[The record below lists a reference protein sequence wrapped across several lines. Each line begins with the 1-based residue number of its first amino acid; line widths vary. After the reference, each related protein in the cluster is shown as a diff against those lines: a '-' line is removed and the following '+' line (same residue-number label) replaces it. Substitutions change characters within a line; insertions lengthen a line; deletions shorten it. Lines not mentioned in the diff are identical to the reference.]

1 LASKPRRR
9 THSQAAA
16 ADVQRILAERLVG
29 ESIVAE
35 ATHVVIGLALL
46 AVLWRVLPHPLLFPW
61 IGSVFLVTFARFL
74 IRRRIATQP
83 RLLGR
88 VPSSLRVLIIVAG
101 LVWGLGAFV
110 FASRIPLVE
119 LMLVMVVFCG
129 LCAGAVTTLL
139 ADPPS
144 YYGFLAALLIPLAG
158 GLFHDNDRPDYG
170 SATVLV
176 VMFGTLMVISYRRAH
191 RTLLSYIETA
201 HALAQSEAG
210 AVQEQRFLD
219 QVLGSVPSAIAVVD
233 DAQLVT
239 NVNPAFESM
248 FGFTAAEVIGQLL
261 EQFIVR
267 PEDREQSMQL
277 RARAIESGTLLAE
290 AERVRKDGRTII
302 TSICAVRIDA
312 GRGAVL
318 VVYDDITDRRMRERR
333 SATLN
338 AIANALSEM
347 RTEADLAPNLLRIA
361 GQNLGWEIAA
371 WWRLDR
377 EHNAARC
384 DEVWIAPD
392 ASRPDLA
399 DFIRGSRRSLRDGI
413 VGRAWR
419 DRKPVWADSLAA
431 AFDIK
436 GEAAAEADWSGSA
449 AAFPI
454 EISGEVVAALS
465 FYSGKTRDRDA
476 EALDAMAII
485 STQIGGTKQR
495 LRAETALRDTEARY
509 RQLVETSTD
518 VVWRIDTS
526 GRFTFLNNASEQVF
540 GWKPD
545 QLVGRPFATIADPAS
560 AERDRGAIAHMLSGD
575 ELSGYETISK
585 HATGGRVHLKMS
597 GRPVRDTA
605 GHVIGAQGIAHD
617 ISLEVATREALRV
630 ARVTAEQAD
639 AAKSAFLANMSH
651 EIRTPMTGILGTA
664 DLILDGD
671 LSAEQRHAV
680 ELIVTSGE
688 TLLTIIN
695 DILDLSKIEAGQLE
709 LEDAPL
715 DLHELLQNTV
725 SLMSHGARAKN
736 IDVVLEIRNDVP
748 RFVRGDPTR
757 LRQVL
762 TNLVS
767 NAIKFTSAGSV
778 VVSVASLSRD
788 GDGCRLRFGVRDTG
802 IGIAPDA
809 LQRIFEPFRQGDVS
823 TTRNYGGTGLG
834 LSISRR
840 LVDMMGGTLEVTS
853 VLAQGSEFHFTL
865 TLAATGQSADQG
877 APRRPAAPAMKK
889 ALRILIAE
897 DNPVNQEVAA
907 TMLRRRG
914 HHVDIVANG
923 REAVD
928 AVADHS
934 YDVVLMDLQMPI
946 LDGIQAT
953 VEIRAHEAD
962 DRVPIIALTANAAG
976 GEVDRCIAAGMDDY
990 VAKPFRAVDLIAAVE
1005 NAATPVESGAPP
1017 RQSGVFAA
1025 SSPAVVGVDV
1035 EGLRAELRDA
1045 GAEDALGAV
1054 LTVFVGDAP
1063 IRMAVIDDAIT
1074 ARDMDRIARGAH
1086 AYKSSAGTIRA
1097 AVLAELLQD
1106 LERTAKIGDITGI
1119 IALRDRIITAHEAA
1133 LAQLRA
1139 WLASQAKQ

>member
-1 LASKPRRR
+1 M
-9 THSQAAA
+9 
-16 ADVQRILAERLVG
+16 IIG
-29 ESIVAE
+29 G
-35 ATHVVIGLALL
+35 GLA
-46 AVLWRVLPHPLLFPW
+46 
-61 IGSVFLVTFARFL
+61 
-74 IRRRIATQP
+74 
-83 RLLGR
+83 
-88 VPSSLRVLIIVAG
+88 
-101 LVWGLGAFV
+101 WGVGAFV
-110 FASRIPLVE
+110 FADRIPLVQ
-119 LMLVMVVFCG
+119 LALVMVVFCG

-144 YYGFLAALLIPLAG
+144 YYGFLVAILVPLAG
-158 GLFHDNDRPDYG
+158 GLLRDSDRPDYG

-176 VMFGTLMVISYRRAH
+176 VLFGGLMAISYRRAH
-191 RTLLSYIETA
+191 RTLITYIETA
-201 HALAQSEAG
+201 HALEQSEAD

-219 QVLGSVPSAIAVVD
+219 SLLASVPSAIAVVD
-233 DAQLVT
+233 DQQVVT
-239 NVNPAFESM
+239 HVNPAFESM
-248 FGFTAAEVIGQLL
+248 FGFTEAEVIGGRL
-261 EQFIVR
+261 ENFIVR
-267 PEDREQSMQL
+267 PADRETSL
-277 RARAIESGTLLAE
+277 RLRNQAMETGKLVAE
-290 AERVRKDGRTII
+290 AERLRKDGRALTTAIY
-302 TSICAVRIDA
+302 AARVDA
-312 GRGAVL
+312 GLGAVL
-318 VVYDDITDRRMRERR
+318 VVYEDITDRRMRERR

-338 AIANALSEM
+338 AIADVLSEA
-347 RTEADLAPNLLRIA
+347 RTESELAPNLLRIT
-361 GQNLGWEIAA
+361 GQNFGWEIAA

-377 EHNAARC
+377 EHKAARC
-384 DEVWIAPD
+384 DEVWVAPD
-392 ASRPDLA
+392 ATRPDLA

-419 DRKPVWADSLAA
+419 ERKPVWAESLAA

-436 GEAAAEADWSGSA
+436 GEASTEADWSGSA

-454 EISGEVVAALS
+454 EIAGEVVATVS
-465 FYSGKTRDRDA
+465 FYSGKPRDSDA
-476 EALDAMAII
+476 EVLDAMAII
-485 STQIGGTKQR
+485 ATQIGGTKQR
-495 LRAETALRDTEARY
+495 LRAETALRETEARY

-518 VVWRIDTS
+518 VVWRIDSS

-540 GWKPD
+540 GWKPE

-560 AERDRGAIAHMLSGD
+560 ADRDRGAIAHMLSGD

-585 HATGGRVHLKMS
+585 HATGGRIHLKMS
-597 GRPVRDTA
+597 GRPVRDPS
-605 GHVIGAQGIAHD
+605 GLVIGAQGIAHD

-671 LSAEQRHAV
+671 LSAEQRHSV
-680 ELIVTSGE
+680 QLIVASGE

-715 DLHELLQNTV
+715 DLHELMQNTV

-809 LQRIFEPFRQGDVS
+809 LQRIFEPFRQADVS
-823 TTRNYGGTGLG
+823 TTRSYGGTGLG

-840 LVDMMGGTLEVTS
+840 LVDMMDGTLEVAS
-853 VLAQGSEFHFTL
+853 VLGEGSEFHFTL

-877 APRRPAAPAMKK
+877 ATRRPAAPAMRK

-914 HHVDIVANG
+914 HHVDIVGNG

-928 AVADHS
+928 ALADQS

-953 VEIRAHEAD
+953 IEIRAHEAD
-962 DRVPIIALTANAAG
+962 ERVPIIALTANAAS

-990 VAKPFRAVDLIAAVE
+990 VPKPFRAADLIAAVE
-1005 NAATPVESGAPP
+1005 SVTAPVEAGAPP
-1017 RQSGVFAA
+1017 RRSGILPPV
-1025 SSPAVVGVDV
+1025 AVVGVDV

-1063 IRMAVIDDAIT
+1063 IRMAVINDAIA
-1074 ARDMDRIARGAH
+1074 ARDMHRVDRGAH

-1097 AVLAELLQD
+1097 AVLAGLLDD
-1106 LERTAKIGDITGI
+1106 LERTAKIGDLAEVT
-1119 IALRDRIITAHEAA
+1119 ALRDRIVAAHDEAV
-1133 LAQLRA
+1133 AQVRA
-1139 WLASQAKQ
+1139 WLASQTKR